1 MSPTRIGHTRIG
13 PTRIGD
19 KYKEVIKKLSDDLK
33 EEGGNTKKIEKLNKS
48 TPYVE
53 LFIEHLRKNPD
64 ILNKYFNISEDDDSE
79 IINIWD
85 KINDLKIL
93 EKINLDENK
102 ITEIKLPRNLVKSS
116 TVLSLANI
124 PVVIDLHNTQIQ
136 PIGNRGNYQYNTVS
150 FPLHRNNSIIL
161 ANQGS
166 LPQYPQFHQ
175 FSQHPP
181 HLRHSQIMQHP
192 PHLRHS
198 QIMQHPPHLRHSQIM
213 QYPPHLRHSQI
224 MQYPQH
230 YGYPHYAPR
239 SAPHSAPPL
248 APHSAPPL
256 APHSAPPL
264 APPSA
269 PHSVLP
275 KVLQVTKVSKL
286 DPRLA
291 PPKVLQVK
299 PVQGGKVTD
308 MINNDVNGYRNI
320 LSYGGKSKNKRV
332 MGITRVTRVTSV
344 TRVTRVTEAKVKET
358 KILFTKLLKSNKYIK
373 YNKHLYVRYDKY
385 LLSVPVLIAY
395 ITYNKKSKR
404 KKINK

>member
-1 MSPTRIGHTRIG
+1 MSHTRIGPTRIG

-136 PIGNRGNYQYNTVS
+136 PIGNHGNYQYNTVS

-166 LPQYPQFHQ
+166 LPQYPQFPQFQQFQQFPRFPQ

-198 QIMQHPPHLRHSQIM
+198 QIMQ
-213 QYPPHLRHSQI
+213 
-224 MQYPQH
+224 YPQH
-230 YGYPHYAPR
+230 YGYPYYAPR
-239 SAPHSAPPL
+239 SAPPLAPHSAPPL

-275 KVLQVTKVSKL
+275 KVLQV
-286 DPRLA
+286 
-291 PPKVLQVK
+291 K
-299 PVQGGKVTD
+299 PVSSGKVTE
-308 MINNDVNGYRNI
+308 MIINDVNGYRKN
-320 LSYGGKSKNKRV
+320 LLYGGKSKNNK
-332 MGITRVTRVTSV
+332 VTRV

>member
-1 MSPTRIGHTRIG
+1 MR

-161 ANQGS
+161 ANQGYLS
-166 LPQYPQFHQ
+166 QYPQFQQ
-175 FSQHPP
+175 FPQFPQHPQ
-181 HLRHSQIMQHP
+181 HLQLRHSQFMQHP

-198 QIMQHPPHLRHSQIM
+198 QIMQHSP
-213 QYPPHLRHSQI
+213 
-224 MQYPQH
+224 H
-230 YGYPHYAPR
+230 YGYPHYVPR
-239 SAPHSAPPL
+239 SAPPL
-248 APHSAPPL
+248 APRSAPLLAPRSAPLLAPSSAPPL
-256 APHSAPPL
+256 APRSAHQLTP
-264 APPSA
+264 
-269 PHSVLP
+269 
-275 KVLQVTKVSKL
+275 QF
-286 DPRLA
+286 
-291 PPKVLQVK
+291 PKVLQVK
-299 PVQGGKVTD
+299 PVSSGKVTD
-308 MINNDVNGYRNI
+308 MINDDVNKYLRN
-320 LSYGGKSKNKRV
+320 LLYGGKSKNNRV
-332 MGITRVTRVTSV
+332 MGITRVTRVT
-344 TRVTRVTEAKVKET
+344 RVKRVTEAKVKET